1 MINECRN
8 ELTNNIMPFWESLI
22 DKDRGG
28 FYGYMDTDLNLDKDA
43 DKGVIL
49 NSRILW
55 FFANCNLILADANS
69 LEYARH
75 AYEFLKKHCVDR
87 EHGGVYWML
96 DKDGNVADDMK
107 HTYNQAFA
115 IYALSSY
122 YDASKDEEA
131 IELAMDLFNTIE
143 SKTLDEYGYREAF
156 DRYWVEVENEA
167 LAENGIM
174 PKKSMN
180 TILHLIEA
188 YTELLRVKHDSRVK
202 ERLRALLQSV
212 IDKVYDEENK
222 QLRVFFDE
230 KLSVIGDIHSYGHD
244 IEAAWLID
252 RACDVL
258 GDKAMS
264 DKMERM
270 GLEIARKIHDIAIEN
285 GALNNERVGNHID
298 KERIWWVQAEGVVGF
313 INAYER
319 SGKVEYLDTAK
330 SIWEYIKGNVIDERE
345 GGEWHSQVSFD
356 GVPTK
361 EKPVV
366 EAWKCPY
373 HNGRMCLEV
382 ISRGVEA

>member
-1 MINECRN
+1 MINECKK
-8 ELTNNIMPFWESLI
+8 ELADGIIPFWQALI
-22 DKDRGG
+22 DDRGG
-28 FYGYMDTDLNLDKDA
+28 FYGYMDPDLNLDKDA

-55 FFANCNLILADANS
+55 FFANCNLILGDEEC
-69 LEYARH
+69 LEYADH
-75 AYEFLKKHCVDR
+75 AYKFLDKHCVDR
-87 EHGGVYWML
+87 EYGGVYWML

-122 YDASKDEEA
+122 YDASKNENA
-131 IELAMDLFNTIE
+131 IELAMELFSTIE
-143 SKTLDEYGYREAF
+143 SRTLDQYGYREAF
-156 DRYWVEVENEA
+156 NRHWEEVENEA

-188 YTELLRVKHDSRVK
+188 YTELLRVRHDERVGN
-202 ERLRALLQSV
+202 RLRALLQSV
-212 IDKVYDEENK
+212 LDKVYDEENR

-230 KLSVIGDIHSYGHD
+230 QLSVIGDIHSYGHD

-258 GDKAMS
+258 GDKALS
-264 DKMERM
+264 EKMEKM
-270 GLEIARKIHDIAIEN
+270 GLEIAKKIYDIAIEN
-285 GALNNERVGNHID
+285 GALNNERVGERID
-298 KERIWWVQAEGVVGF
+298 RERIWWVQAEGVVGF

-319 SGKVEYLDTAK
+319 SGKEEYLDTAK
-330 SIWEYIKGNVIDERE
+330 ALWQYIKRYVIDDRD

-356 GVPTK
+356 GSPTK
-361 EKPVV
+361 VKPVV

>member
-1 MINECRN
+1 MINECKK
-8 ELTNNIMPFWESLI
+8 ELTNGIIPFWKALI
-22 DKDRGG
+22 DSDRGG

-43 DKGVIL
+43 DKGIIL

-55 FFANCNLILADANS
+55 FFANCNLILGDDEC
-69 LEYARH
+69 LEYAQH
-75 AYEFLKKHCVDR
+75 AYNFLYNNCVDR
-87 EHGGVYWML
+87 QYGGVYWML

-131 IELAMDLFNTIE
+131 LGLAMELFDTIE

-188 YTELLRVKHDSRVK
+188 YTEFLRVKYDKRV
-202 ERLRALLQSV
+202 EDRLRALLQSV
-212 IDKVYDEENK
+212 IDKVYDKENK

-230 KLSVIGDIHSYGHD
+230 ELSLIGDIHSYGHD

-252 RACDVL
+252 RACDIL
-258 GDKAMS
+258 DDRAMS
-264 DKMERM
+264 DEMEKM
-270 GLEIARKIHDIAIEN
+270 GLEIAQKIYDIAIDN
-285 GALNNERVGNHID
+285 GALNNERVGERID

-313 INAYER
+313 INAYQR
-319 SGKVEYLDTAK
+319 SGKKEYLDTAK
-330 SIWEYIKGNVIDERE
+330 SLWEYIKEYMVDKRD

-382 ISRGVEA
+382 IDRNVKV

>member
-8 ELTNNIMPFWESLI
+8 ELNNNIIPFWKSLI

-28 FYGYMDTDLNLDKDA
+28 FYGYMDSDLNLDKDA

-55 FFANCNLILADANS
+55 FFSNCNLILKDAEC
-69 LEYARH
+69 LEYAHH
-75 AYEFLKKHCVDR
+75 AYEFLNKHCVDS

-131 IELAMDLFNTIE
+131 IELAMDLFHTIE

-156 DRYWVEVENEA
+156 DRRWNEVENEA

-188 YTELLRVKHDSRVK
+188 YTELLRVKYNKDV
-202 ERLRALLQSV
+202 EDRLRALLQSV
-212 IDKVYDEENK
+212 TDKVYDEENK

-258 GDKAMS
+258 GDKEMS
-264 DKMERM
+264 ERM
-270 GLEIARKIHDIAIEN
+270 ELMGLDIASKIHDIAIEN
-285 GALNNERVGNHID
+285 GALNNERVDERID
-298 KERIWWVQAEGVVGF
+298 RERIWWVQAEGVVGF

-319 SGKVEYLDTAK
+319 SKKEEYLDTAK
-330 SIWEYIKGNVIDERE
+330 ALWEYIKGNVIDERE

-356 GVPTK
+356 GVPSK
-361 EKPVV
+361 IKPIV

-382 ISRGVEA
+382 IARNIN

>member
-202 ERLRALLQSV
+202 R
-212 IDKVYDEENK
+212 D
-222 QLRVFFDE
+222 
-230 KLSVIGDIHSYGHD
+230 
-244 IEAAWLID
+244 
-252 RACDVL
+252 
-258 GDKAMS
+258 
-264 DKMERM
+264 
-270 GLEIARKIHDIAIEN
+270 
-285 GALNNERVGNHID
+285 
-298 KERIWWVQAEGVVGF
+298 
-313 INAYER
+313 
-319 SGKVEYLDTAK
+319 
-330 SIWEYIKGNVIDERE
+330 
-345 GGEWHSQVSFD
+345 
-356 GVPTK
+356 
-361 EKPVV
+361 
-366 EAWKCPY
+366 
-373 HNGRMCLEV
+373 
-382 ISRGVEA
+382 